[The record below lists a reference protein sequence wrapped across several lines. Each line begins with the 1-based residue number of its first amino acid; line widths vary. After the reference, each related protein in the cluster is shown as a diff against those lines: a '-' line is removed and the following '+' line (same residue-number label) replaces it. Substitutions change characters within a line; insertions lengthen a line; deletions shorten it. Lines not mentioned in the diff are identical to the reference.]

1 MEDGVR
7 TQVKEE
13 VEFEGRMPQAKECLG
28 LREADEDKEDLSSVD
43 FRGNVAL
50 LPP

>member
-1 MEDGVR
+1 MKAGCR
-7 TQVKEE
+7 K
-13 VEFEGRMPQAKECLG
+13 
-28 LREADEDKEDLSSVD
+28 LRDVWGYEKLEEDKEDLSSVD